1 MYVKNTKPYFPET
14 DINPILNDIK
24 EALETGQLTLGPK
37 TEEFESNFAEYTGV
51 KHAVAV
57 NSGTS
62 ALEIALRYLGIEHQK
77 HQVLV
82 PTNTFVASANA
93 VLFAG
98 GTPVMVDMDPKT
110 LCADFED
117 IKRKVNPDTKG
128 IIIVHMAGL
137 IPPYIFELK
146 KFCEDN
152 GLFLLED
159 AAHAHGCTID
169 GIKAGALGDIG
180 CFSFFPTKLITTG
193 EGGMITTNDD
203 KFVDFAKQLR
213 HHGQEKGLM
222 TKLGYN
228 WRMSTINAIIGIHQL
243 KRLDSFIQRRN
254 EVAAKYRKAFKNM
267 AEIDLIEVP
276 TNVVHGFWKYPI
288 MLKSLDE
295 VSYTAGEF
303 QKIMK
308 DKYNIET
315 GTIYYPP
322 IHLQPYYKEN
332 YGYLDGAMKKSEE
345 NLIREICLPIFVDIT
360 DEQVDYVIECVKKE
374 LI

>member
-1 MYVKNTKPYFPET
+1 
-14 DINPILNDIK
+14 
-24 EALETGQLTLGPK
+24 
-37 TEEFESNFAEYTGV
+37 
-51 KHAVAV
+51 
-57 NSGTS
+57 
-62 ALEIALRYLGIEHQK
+62 
-77 HQVLV
+77 
-82 PTNTFVASANA
+82 
-93 VLFAG
+93 
-98 GTPVMVDMDPKT
+98 
-110 LCADFED
+110 
-117 IKRKVNPDTKG
+117 
-128 IIIVHMAGL
+128 
-137 IPPYIFELK
+137 
-146 KFCEDN
+146 
-152 GLFLLED
+152 
-159 AAHAHGCTID
+159 
-169 GIKAGALGDIG
+169 
-180 CFSFFPTKLITTG
+180 
-193 EGGMITTNDD
+193 MITNNDD

-243 KRLDSFIQRRN
+243 KRLNSFIQRRN

-308 DKYNIET
+308 NKYNIET

-322 IHLQPYYKEN
+322 VHLQPYYKEN
-332 YGYLDGAMKKSEE
+332 YGYLDGVMKKSEE
-345 NLIREICLPIFVDIT
+345 NLTREICLPIFVDIT
-360 DEQVDYVIECVKKE
+360 NEQVDYVIECVKKE